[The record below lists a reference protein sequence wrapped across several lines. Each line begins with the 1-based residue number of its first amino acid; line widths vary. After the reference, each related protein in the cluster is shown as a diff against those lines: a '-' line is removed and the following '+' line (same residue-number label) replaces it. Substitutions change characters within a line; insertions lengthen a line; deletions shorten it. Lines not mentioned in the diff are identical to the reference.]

1 LAKNQGDLFSYLGI
15 GCLWQAVGKCRR
27 LPSVGG
33 KSMVKHVRRAQEDQV
48 LTLAQRR
55 AFMKLSLKQ
64 RRRML
69 AAQAERM
76 VAYDEQESELRERE
90 AWQGGDIGES

>member
-1 LAKNQGDLFSYLGI
+1 
-15 GCLWQAVGKCRR
+15 
-27 LPSVGG
+27 
-33 KSMVKHVRRAQEDQV
+33 MVKYAHTAEADQV

-55 AFMKLSLKQ
+55 AYMTLSLEE

-76 VAYDEQESELRERE
+76 AAYYEQESEQSERE
-90 AWQGGDIGES
+90 AWQGGDIVEP

>member
-1 LAKNQGDLFSYLGI
+1 
-15 GCLWQAVGKCRR
+15 
-27 LPSVGG
+27 
-33 KSMVKHVRRAQEDQV
+33 MVKHVRRAQEDQV

-55 AFMKLSLKQ
+55 AFMTLSLKR

-76 VAYDEQESELRERE
+76 VTYYEQESERSERE

>member
-1 LAKNQGDLFSYLGI
+1 
-15 GCLWQAVGKCRR
+15 
-27 LPSVGG
+27 
-33 KSMVKHVRRAQEDQV
+33 MVKHVRNTQKDEA

-55 AFMKLSLKQ
+55 AFMKLSLKE

-69 AAQAERM
+69 AGQAERM
-76 VAYDEQESELRERE
+76 VAYYEQESERSERE

>member
-1 LAKNQGDLFSYLGI
+1 
-15 GCLWQAVGKCRR
+15 
-27 LPSVGG
+27 
-33 KSMVKHVRRAQEDQV
+33 MVKHVRRAQEDQL

-55 AFMKLSLKQ
+55 GFMMLSLQQ

-76 VAYDEQESELRERE
+76 VAYYEHTSERSERE

>member
-1 LAKNQGDLFSYLGI
+1 
-15 GCLWQAVGKCRR
+15 
-27 LPSVGG
+27 
-33 KSMVKHVRRAQEDQV
+33 MVKHVRTAQEDQV

-55 AFMKLSLKQ
+55 AFLTLSLKE

-76 VAYDEQESELRERE
+76 VAYYEQESERSERE
-90 AWQGGDIGES
+90 AWQGGDIGEA

>member
-1 LAKNQGDLFSYLGI
+1 MMAKH
-15 GCLWQAVGKCRR
+15 A
-27 LPSVGG
+27 
-33 KSMVKHVRRAQEDQV
+33 RRAQGDQV

-55 AFMKLSLKQ
+55 AFMTLSLKE

-76 VAYDEQESELRERE
+76 LAYYEQESERSERE
-90 AWQGGDIGES
+90 TWQGGDIGEA